1 MEEACTNLLG
11 DSDILPQVFA
21 DSFPEQ
27 IELNY
32 HKMGMRRNAM
42 KELNYLVEE
51 YRRLMH
57 LAAVPGHILLTMTRK
72 FVESTL
78 HELLKYNGV
87 GVDDSLNIEKLR
99 DRLKK
104 NPNIDFPLQKDAQV
118 QTIQMF
124 GNLSVHHKH
133 EPVDSNES
141 WNIVYPALKDYTR
154 WLFRDVFDICEEFDE
169 FEPLT
174 LEFFAQYGF
183 RIDEGIF
190 RIIDGQQNVQASELK
205 DFKNSTGLLFSMLAP
220 ELSSVLKNVSQVIFS
235 DDLDDDTKKLVLD
248 CIIATA
254 WWAPFCG
261 IFALTSENDR
271 TILGLA
277 KLEVGEETIELLS
290 EMMNPTGNSNISN
303 LDPDEWA

>member
-1 MEEACTNLLG
+1 
-11 DSDILPQVFA
+11 
-21 DSFPEQ
+21 
-27 IELNY
+27 
-32 HKMGMRRNAM
+32 MRNID
-42 KELNYLVEE
+42 YLVVE

-78 HELLKYNGV
+78 HELLAYHGV
-87 GVDDSLNIEKLR
+87 EVDDSLNIEKLR

-104 NPNIDFPLQKDAQV
+104 NPNIEFPLQKDAQV

-133 EPVDSNES
+133 EPIDSNES

-154 WLFRDVFDICEEFDE
+154 WLFRDVFNICEEFDE

-174 LEFFAQYGF
+174 LGYFAQYGF

-190 RIIDGQQNVQASELK
+190 RIIDGKSNIQTSELENFR
-205 DFKNSTGLLFSMLAP
+205 DSTGLLFSMMAP
-220 ELSSVLKNVSQVIFS
+220 ELSSILKSTSQILFS
-235 DDLDDDTKKLVLD
+235 DDLTVEHKQLVLD
-248 CIIATA
+248 CMIATA
-254 WWAPFCG
+254 WWAPYCG

-271 TILGLA
+271 TILGSV
-277 KLEVGEETIELLS
+277 KSEISEEAMETLS
-290 EMMNPTGNSNISN
+290 NMMNPTDTSNVSN